1 MKGFLYWVIQHKWLF
16 VAFAVGALLLIPS
29 PPPDLSSHG
38 RQALVIALVVMILFI
53 TEPVPLPAIA
63 LMIAVSQV
71 LFGIARP
78 SQVAHSFMND
88 SVFFMLGSLM
98 LAVAIVKQKLD
109 RRLAV
114 AIFRFTGPKVD
125 NIVYGI
131 ATVSAVLASLIGEH
145 TVAAIMLPVTLSLLR
160 HATEDPRKLPNLSKL
175 LLFSMAYACQVAGLG
190 TPSGGARNA
199 IMIEYWARL
208 YQTPVSY
215 FDWIKYAYPLVIIQ
229 APIVV
234 FLLLRRF
241 RPEKVDLST
250 AVRKLRAQVMWEG
263 KMQSRDWLTVG
274 IFGFTLFMWV
284 FLSGRIG
291 LGTPGLIG
299 VSLYL
304 IAGLVDWDDLNSGV
318 NWGIF
323 LIYASTISL
332 GVAIEETGAAG
343 WVAKHFLGIA
353 SSVGIHGGW
362 ALLAAV
368 AVLTLGVSSFISRAP
383 ALGILTPIVLSL
395 AHDSGTSILAMGFVT
410 AIASAYTFMTIIGS
424 PPNTIIFS
432 TGYLHPRDYLRA
444 GTLMT
449 LISLVLLLL
458 FAQTYWRLLLP
469 A

>member
-1 MKGFLYWVIQHKWLF
+1 
-16 VAFAVGALLLIPS
+16 
-29 PPPDLSSHG
+29 
-38 RQALVIALVVMILFI
+38 
-53 TEPVPLPAIA
+53 
-63 LMIAVSQV
+63 MIAVSQV

-78 SQVAHSFMND
+78 SEVAHSFMND

-114 AIFRFTGPKVD
+114 AIFRFTGPKV
-125 NIVYGI
+125 NRIVYGI
-131 ATVSAVLASLIGEH
+131 GGVSALLASLIGEH

-160 HATEDPRKLPNLSKL
+160 HAADDPRKMPNLTKL
-175 LLFSMAYACQVAGLG
+175 LLFSMAYSCKIAGLG

-208 YQTPVSY
+208 YQTQVSY
-215 FDWIKYAYPLVIIQ
+215 FDWIKYAYPLVIVL
-229 APIVV
+229 APILMFV
-234 FLLLRRF
+234 LLKRF
-241 RPEKVDLST
+241 KPEKVDLST

-263 KMQSRDWLTVG
+263 KMQARDWLTVG
-274 IFGFTLFMWV
+274 IFAMTLFMWV
-284 FLSGRIG
+284 FLSSKIG

-299 VSLYL
+299 VSLYM
-304 IAGLVDWDDLNSGV
+304 IAGLVDWEDLNSGV

-343 WVAKHFLGIA
+343 WVARHFLEAA
-353 SSVGIHGGW
+353 SFLGVHSGW

-368 AVLTLGVSSFISRAP
+368 ALLTLSVSSFISRAP
-383 ALGILTPIVLSL
+383 ALGILTPIVLTL

-410 AIASAYTFMTIIGS
+410 AISSAYTYMTIIGS

-432 TGYLHPRDYLRA
+432 TGYLQPRDYVRA
-444 GTLMT
+444 GALMT
-449 LISLVLLLL
+449 AISLLVLLL

>member
-1 MKGFLYWVIQHKWLF
+1 
-16 VAFAVGALLLIPS
+16 
-29 PPPDLSSHG
+29 
-38 RQALVIALVVMILFI
+38 
-53 TEPVPLPAIA
+53 
-63 LMIAVSQV
+63 
-71 LFGIARP
+71 
-78 SQVAHSFMND
+78 
-88 SVFFMLGSLM
+88 
-98 LAVAIVKQKLD
+98 
-109 RRLAV
+109 
-114 AIFRFTGPKVD
+114 
-125 NIVYGI
+125 
-131 ATVSAVLASLIGEH
+131 
-145 TVAAIMLPVTLSLLR
+145 
-160 HATEDPRKLPNLSKL
+160 
-175 LLFSMAYACQVAGLG
+175 
-190 TPSGGARNA
+190 
-199 IMIEYWARL
+199 
-208 YQTPVSY
+208 
-215 FDWIKYAYPLVIIQ
+215 
-229 APIVV
+229 
-234 FLLLRRF
+234 
-241 RPEKVDLST
+241 
-250 AVRKLRAQVMWEG
+250 
-263 KMQSRDWLTVG
+263 MQSRDWLTVG
-274 IFGFTLFMWV
+274 IFGLTLFMWV

-343 WVAKHFLGIA
+343 WVAKHFLGVA

-432 TGYLHPRDYLRA
+432 TGYVHPRDYLRA